1 MLERQEGPSPRA
13 SRDSMACRRHLDSN
27 SSLQNCCLIPSVCGR
42 LLQQPQVTDA
52 GPATI
57 DLFPWRRPVSGLPT
71 VGTSTGTDGRPR
83 WDR

>member
-13 SRDSMACRRHLDSN
+13 SGDSMACRHLDSN

-42 LLQQPQVTDA
+42 LLQQLQVTGA
-52 GPATI
+52 GPATT

-71 VGTSTGTDGRPR
+71 VGTSPGRPR